1 MVKVLAV
8 VCIVCEFDREERERE
23 KLFSGLSEN
32 LKFSFYDRKSVK
44 IKFLFWIIILRGKA
58 RLDTS
63 KSLRLSP
70 LKL

>member
-58 RLDTS
+58 HLDTS
-63 KSLRLSP
+63 KSLR
-70 LKL
+70 